1 MLENPLVL
9 LPRHGAW
16 MEIPLERADQGKP
29 LGFVFPLLDAAKPR
43 PDAMTASWV
52 QDGSSHHAL
61 TSASWTSVAITM
73 HKEIPKLAWDQKK
86 NTQQKISHYC
96 FASSVLSAPWRSQ
109 HNKYFP
115 QDHFLL
121 KR

>member
-9 LPRHGAW
+9 LPRRGAW

-52 QDGSSHHAL
+52 QDRSSHYAL
-61 TSASWTSVAITM
+61 SSASWTSVALTM

-86 NTQQKISHYC
+86 KIHNRKYLTTVLLHLCSQHRGGASTTNISHRII
-96 FASSVLSAPWRSQ
+96 F
-109 HNKYFP
+109 F
-115 QDHFLL
+115 
-121 KR
+121 

>member
-29 LGFVFPLLDAAKPR
+29 LGFVFPLLDAAKPQ

-52 QDGSSHHAL
+52 QDRSSHHAL
-61 TSASWTSVAITM
+61 TSASWTSVALTM
-73 HKEIPKLAWDQKK
+73 HKEIPKLA
-86 NTQQKISHYC
+86 
-96 FASSVLSAPWRSQ
+96 
-109 HNKYFP
+109 
-115 QDHFLL
+115 
-121 KR
+121 

>member
-9 LPRHGAW
+9 LPRRGAW

-52 QDGSSHHAL
+52 QDRSSHHAL
-61 TSASWTSVAITM
+61 TSASWTSVALTM

-86 NTQQKISHYC
+86 KKIHNRKYLTTVLLHLCSQHRGGASTTNISHRII
-96 FASSVLSAPWRSQ
+96 F
-109 HNKYFP
+109 F
-115 QDHFLL
+115 
-121 KR
+121 